1 MVKIKTS
8 TQAAFRKPKF
18 LEELDEE
25 NSIKLNANDGTL
37 FNKEMSEKIKLY
49 MEDHIKSLEEESKD
63 SIEETLIQDIEK
75 FQDTI
80 NELHTFK
87 KATKEKA

>member
-18 LEELDEE
+18 LEDLDED

-37 FNKEMSEKIKLY
+37 FNKEMSDKIK
-49 MEDHIKSLEEESKD
+49 
-63 SIEETLIQDIEK
+63 
-75 FQDTI
+75 
-80 NELHTFK
+80 
-87 KATKEKA
+87 